1 MVLLFLIVIL
11 WVSAAGWYYAGKAI
25 APIDDM
31 GQKLNSIVP
40 KNMHLRLSQ
49 QDNQD
54 EIDRLTHTINQL
66 LDRVEDTF
74 KLQRMFV
81 SNVSMSFVIL

>member
-1 MVLLFLIVIL
+1 MVLLFLIVL

-40 KNMHLRLSQ
+40 KNMHLRLTSK
-49 QDNQD
+49 
-54 EIDRLTHTINQL
+54 IIKMKLTA
-66 LDRVEDTF
+66 
-74 KLQRMFV
+74 
-81 SNVSMSFVIL
+81 